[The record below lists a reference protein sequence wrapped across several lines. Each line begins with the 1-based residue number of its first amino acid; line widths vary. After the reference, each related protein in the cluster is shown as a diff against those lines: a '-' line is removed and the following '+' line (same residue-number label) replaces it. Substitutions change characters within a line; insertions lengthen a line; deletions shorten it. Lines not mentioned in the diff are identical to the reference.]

1 MAQSAV
7 AANNQPQTSPS
18 SKPLTDVP
26 LINSSNPDNFYTLYS
41 QVNYN
46 VVM

>member
-7 AANNQPQTSPS
+7 AANNQPQTPPS